1 MTTVQAPHRRAAPA
15 AHRPAPIIQASPA
28 GQPGR
33 LTTSARQ
40 AGCALL
46 LASAALVQAGP
57 LADPTRPPA
66 TLAAAAVPAAALG
79 QRGAPAPAASGPGAA
94 ARLAAAAL
102 SLPANPLTTEVLQS
116 VQSVQSVQLPVRGP
130 AVAMIDGQLVQ
141 AGDKVGQRV
150 VLSIDSQG
158 LVLRSDTGTER
169 LWLLGASA
177 KQAPGSITIS
187 RTASFVPA
195 PSAPD
200 PAPEAVPTPRTERN
214 ASPPALPAVAGTLS
228 LAGKTPP

>member
-1 MTTVQAPHRRAAPA
+1 MTTVQAPLRSAAPA
-15 AHRPAPIIQASPA
+15 AHRPAPLIQASPA

-40 AGCALL
+40 AACALL
-46 LASAALVQAGP
+46 LTSAALVQAGP

-66 TLAAAAVPAAALG
+66 TLATAAVPAAGLG
-79 QRGAPAPAASGPGAA
+79 QRGAPAPA
-94 ARLAAAAL
+94 
-102 SLPANPLTTEVLQS
+102 LPARPLTTEVLPS
-116 VQSVQSVQLPVRGP
+116 VQSVPSVQLVQSVQLPVRGP
-130 AVAMIDGQLVQ
+130 AVAMIDGQLVK

-187 RTASFVPA
+187 RTARFVPA
-195 PSAPD
+195 PRAPD
-200 PAPEAVPTPRTERN
+200 TAQEADPTPRTERN
-214 ASPPALPAVAGTLS
+214 ASPPALPAAPGTLS

>member
-1 MTTVQAPHRRAAPA
+1 MTVQAPHRRAAPA
-15 AHRPAPIIQASPA
+15 AHRPAPGIQAPPA

-33 LTTSARQ
+33 LTARQ
-40 AGCALL
+40 AACALL

-66 TLAAAAVPAAALG
+66 TLAAAPLPAAALG

-94 ARLAAAAL
+94 ARLAAAAAAA
-102 SLPANPLTTEVLQS
+102 LPARPLTTEVL
-116 VQSVQSVQLPVRGP
+116 QSVQLPVRGP
-130 AVAMIDGQLVQ
+130 AVAIIDGQLVK
-141 AGDKVGQRV
+141 AGDKVGDRV

-158 LVLRSDTGTER
+158 LVLRSDTGSER

-177 KQAPGSITIS
+177 KQAPGSITTS
-187 RTASFVPA
+187 RTASFVAA
-195 PSAPD
+195 PRAPD
-200 PAPEAVPTPRTERN
+200 PAPEADPAPRTERKT
-214 ASPPALPAVAGTLS
+214 SPTALPAAAGTLS